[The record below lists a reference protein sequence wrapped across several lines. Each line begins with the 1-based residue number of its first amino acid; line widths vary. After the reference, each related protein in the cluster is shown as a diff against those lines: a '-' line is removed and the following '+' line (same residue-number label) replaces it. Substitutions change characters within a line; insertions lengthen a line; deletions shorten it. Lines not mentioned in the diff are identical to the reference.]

1 MEEITSGP
9 NQVHEEIVGPRSYEI
24 LACEA
29 ATASPVFLL
38 LVAESPSKRSFCCL
52 FRRLIYDLKRER
64 NVFVYVF
71 CFVVVVVVVFFF
83 RRASPSLL
91 FAGET
96 PYFETLLETL
106 CYRSTINYSFIK
118 CYNIQMSQDV
128 FTSTQ
133 TGSSPAS

>member
-83 RRASPSLL
+83 STSIPVTFICGGDSL
-91 FAGET
+91 F
-96 PYFETLLETL
+96 
-106 CYRSTINYSFIK
+106 
-118 CYNIQMSQDV
+118 
-128 FTSTQ
+128 
-133 TGSSPAS
+133 